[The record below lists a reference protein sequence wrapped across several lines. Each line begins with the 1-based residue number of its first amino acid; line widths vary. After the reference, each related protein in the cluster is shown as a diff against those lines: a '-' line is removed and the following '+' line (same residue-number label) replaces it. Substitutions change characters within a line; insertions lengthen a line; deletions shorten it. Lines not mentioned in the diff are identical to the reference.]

1 MAYRS
6 IRQTWASLMGP
17 VMSSLRGCGKLAFQR
32 MSRSH
37 GILLGRGTLS
47 VQQASTFDCHGTS
60 FDLATGYLLLFV
72 VSAEAAR
79 HDAIR
84 GNGETDLGTAWF
96 VR

>member
-1 MAYRS
+1 
-6 IRQTWASLMGP
+6 MGP

-32 MSRSH
+32 VVRFTGSSSGAAHSRFGKH
-37 GILLGRGTLS
+37 RPLIGMARP
-47 VQQASTFDCHGTS
+47 

-84 GNGETDLGTAWF
+84 GNGETNLGTAWF

>member
-1 MAYRS
+1 LGFSNGPGDVKSPRV
-6 IRQTWASLMGP
+6 RQTRLSARVTL
-17 VMSSLRGCGKLAFQR
+17 
-32 MSRSH
+32 H
-37 GILLGRGTLS
+37 GILLGCGTLS
-47 VQQASTFDCHGTS
+47 VRQSPTFDCHGTP
-60 FDLATGYLLLFV
+60 FDLAAGYLLLFV